1 MNEEEG
7 ELAPAKLRRRRG
19 QGVPLEEL
27 QLRYPSLKSLVL
39 SGGKNSW
46 VATFNARP
54 DAMHSLLADYIKQVH
69 AKPGRIG
76 QRPMPREAEVDFNAL
91 VFGEENDEPM
101 VVVLP
106 KLMRVSERMF
116 AQQTNMS
123 RSQLQRVL
131 RGEYEP
137 DVNEIRLIAAA
148 VRKPP
153 VYFVEYRKAMA
164 VAAFINLITERPGIA
179 TSLYKTYLEVHMGET

>member
-1 MNEEEG
+1 MSDEEF
-7 ELAPAKLRRRRG
+7 APAKLRRRRG

-91 VFGEENDEPM
+91 VFGEENDEPLPA
-101 VVVLP
+101 VLP

-131 RGEYEP
+131 RGQYEP

-153 VYFVEYRKAMA
+153 VFFVEYRKAMA
-164 VAAFINLITERPGIA
+164 IAAFINLIDERPGIA